1 MLIAATAAILIFFG
15 GSSSG
20 FFGGLTMNFIEDPIE
35 NTITDEARRK
45 DALEG
50 LSLLKEDI
58 ENFNKLVSEDIE
70 KFSELVKNYNSTPEE
85 FDITFSSGVA
95 NRQEILNKVWED
107 RSKMLSNISP
117 DEWQTIVTSAKL
129 KAAEE

>member
-1 MLIAATAAILIFFG
+1 MLIAATAAILIYFG
-15 GSSSG
+15 GSAGG

-45 DALEG
+45 DALDG

-70 KFSELVKNYNSTPEE
+70 KFGELVKNYNSTPEE
-85 FDITFSSGVA
+85 FDSTFSSGVA
-95 NRQEILNKVWED
+95 KRQEVLNKVWED
-107 RSKMLSNISP
+107 RSKMLTHITP
-117 DEWQTIVTSAKL
+117 EEWQTILSSAKS
-129 KAAEE
+129 KAEEE